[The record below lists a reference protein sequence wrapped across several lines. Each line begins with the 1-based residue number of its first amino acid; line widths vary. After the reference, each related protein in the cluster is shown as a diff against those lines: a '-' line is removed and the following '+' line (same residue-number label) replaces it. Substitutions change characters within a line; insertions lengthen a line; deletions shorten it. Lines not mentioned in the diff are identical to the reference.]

1 MKRCGAILTLI
12 CVLCLTGC
20 ATPVSEG
27 AELLEKKEYKQ
38 AVEKFTE
45 AIDEKEDLDEAYR
58 GKGIAQWELKDYE
71 GAKDSMKKALENGA
85 KETAVLYQIMGD
97 CDMELKN
104 YEDALSNY
112 LKGMSC
118 KDVTEKQIQEM
129 SRNEIAA
136 YEYLGDWGTAK
147 AKMRAYVEQYPDD
160 ETVEKEA
167 EFLETR

>member
-1 MKRCGAILTLI
+1 MKRCGLILMLI
-12 CVLCLTGC
+12 CALWMTGC

-45 AIDEKEDLDEAYR
+45 AIDEKEDLAEAYK
-58 GKGIAQWELKDYE
+58 GKGIAQWELKDYKN
-71 GAKDSMKKALENGA
+71 AKDSMEKALKNGVE
-85 KETAVLYQIMGD
+85 ETAVLYQIMGD
-97 CDMELKN
+97 CDMALED
-104 YEDALSNY
+104 YESALSNY

-118 KDVTEKQIQEM
+118 EDVDEKQIQEM
-129 SRNEIAA
+129 SRNEITA

-147 AKMRAYVEQYPDD
+147 AKMKAYIEKYPDD
-160 ETVEKEA
+160 ENVKKEA